1 MKKKTIAITAV
12 AAALVLGTAGVAVAV
27 TEPWDGDDNLTGESL
42 ERASEAALAEVDGT
56 VIEAEKS
63 DNLGQTYVVEV
74 RSATGA
80 DTDVALDEN
89 YEIVW
94 VKADDDDNDR
104 DDDRDGASATAPDA
118 SSGETPAA
126 TQPGSVDDADDVPLS
141 ETERASAQAAALA
154 EIGSG
159 TVTDVDRSDDATHAF
174 EVEVTRE
181 DGTDVDVL
189 LNAEF
194 GVVGLDEDN

>member
-27 TEPWDGDDNLTGESL
+27 TEPWDGNDNLTGQSL
-42 ERASEAALAEVDGT
+42 ERASKAALAEVDGT
-56 VIEAEKS
+56 VIEAEKTDDPGHS
-63 DNLGQTYVVEV
+63 YVVEV

-80 DTDVALDEN
+80 DTEVALDDN
-89 YEIVW
+89 YEVVW
-94 VKADDDDNDR
+94 VKAEDDNNDR
-104 DDDRDGASATAPDA
+104 NENTTSVAPDA
-118 SSGETPAA
+118 SSAETPAA
-126 TQPGSVDDADDVPLS
+126 SQPGTVDDADDVPLT

-159 TVTDVDRSDDATHAF
+159 TVTDIDRSDDVTHAF

-194 GVVGLDEDN
+194 GVVALDEDN